1 MTTASRQFT
10 LRGLLVFTGII
21 GLGCGLAIAGDT
33 TTVKGIAL
41 LAIAQRIL
49 AIAFVSA
56 VIGLV
61 MGGIF
66 RVAIAV
72 STGVLLAD
80 LALFFFLDW
89 TELSIHSRGD
99 GHDHLK
105 WFLVNPIAVLALII
119 YPVVAA
125 NSRTRALTIGVS
137 LWVVLPPIAAASY
150 VMRHPHGLVLFI
162 LSIMAAIAVLSGVL
176 GTLVARAV
184 VEKWEKVT
192 GTKIE
197 PIAQRGRESFSGEE

>member
-21 GLGCGLAIAGDT
+21 GLGCGLAMAGDMT
-33 TTVKGIAL
+33 TAKGIVL
-41 LAIAQRIL
+41 LAFGQRIL
-49 AIAFVSA
+49 AIASVSA

-61 MGGIF
+61 MGSIS

-80 LALFFFLDW
+80 LALFIFLDC
-89 TELSIHSRGD
+89 TGLSIHSRGD
-99 GHDHLK
+99 GYEHLK
-105 WFLVNPIAVLALII
+105 WFLVNPIAGLALII

-125 NSRTRALTIGVS
+125 NSRTSALTLGIL
-137 LWVVLPPIAAASY
+137 LWVVLPLSAA
-150 VMRHPHGLVLFI
+150 VLFLIRDPHPLAII
-162 LSIMAAIAVLSGVL
+162 LYLILAAVATFVGVV
-176 GTLVARAV
+176 GTLVARIL

-192 GTKIE
+192 G
-197 PIAQRGRESFSGEE
+197 ADQRGK